1 MTIAVELTREVDGP
15 EVLAALAAGG
25 VGGKLAEGGRGVI
38 VDAEDGDRV
47 ARLIDDWAAG
57 HGLPFIPVQ
66 LDPSSYA
73 LVPPAG

>member
-1 MTIAVELTREVDGP
+1 MERLNPLDAQF
-15 EVLAALAAGG
+15 
-25 VGGKLAEGGRGVI
+25 
-38 VDAEDGDRV
+38 VDAEDGDRI

-66 LDPSSYA
+66 VDPWSYA